1 MKQEEEV
8 IKISEPVAKS
18 ISVTKRKLV
27 GDTVIEEISIDILS
41 DSMSEV
47 MSVYKELK
55 KE

>member
-1 MKQEEEV
+1 MKQEEQ
-8 IKISEPVAKS
+8 KNSEPVAKS

-41 DSMSEV
+41 DSMAEV